1 MTPYPTSAVAEK
13 YGLQRENFILDPLR
27 DFECFARIDIDTRKI
42 AQDLDTDLITG
53 LAPKRLFYGPY
64 GGGKTHTLMR
74 AMQELQN
81 QTSIRSFRVE
91 CPDLSRRSRFHD
103 LYREGIMRELGQD
116 FVVDLIGDAVQRV
129 LGSRRNEML
138 SKLIELVE
146 DEEIA
151 KGAIRLVDPNFDPLR
166 LWRWISGVGLSRADL
181 DDLGQ
186 TQDMAQ
192 AEAAR
197 LADIIKLLG
206 RLLREQQNGTRLVL
220 ILDEMERLRSIG
232 PESIATFV
240 SGFSRL
246 VDPNQ
251 KDVSILMGASAALEA
266 EMVEIFST
274 GGPVVS
280 RLSEESIIEIPALQ
294 DPDVDWFIKGVILFV
309 RDSNVDVDELVRTA
323 KATTTETVNSDTF
336 PFTEDSIEA
345 LKSHL
350 MNEMLP
356 REITM
361 RMTRA
366 LGRAFRQDRIV
377 VTREAIV

>member
-1 MTPYPTSAVAEK
+1 MTSNPAQAVADK

-27 DFECFARIDIDTRKI
+27 DFECFARVDIDTGII

-53 LAPKRLFYGPY
+53 LAPKRLFFGPY

-74 AMQELQN
+74 AMHELER
-81 QTSIRSFRVE
+81 QTPILNFRVE

-116 FVVDLIGDAVQRV
+116 FVVGLFGDAVQRV
-129 LGSRRNEML
+129 LGARRNEML
-138 SKLIELVE
+138 GKLTGLLE

-166 LWRWISGVGLSRADL
+166 LWRWISGVALSRADL
-181 DDLGQ
+181 DDLSQ
-186 TQDMAQ
+186 TQDLTQ

-197 LADIIKLLG
+197 LADIIRLIG
-206 RLLREQQNGTRLVL
+206 RLLREQEEKRLVL

-232 PESIATFV
+232 PESITTFV
-240 SGFSRL
+240 SGFTRL

-251 KDVSILMGASAALEA
+251 KDVAILMGASAALES
-266 EMVEIFST
+266 EMVEVFST

-280 RLSEESIIEIPALQ
+280 RLSTEALIEIPALQ
-294 DPDVDWFIKGVILFV
+294 DPDVDRFIKGIILYV
-309 RDSNVDVDELVRTA
+309 RDSESDIESLVKAAELTTA
-323 KATTTETVNSDTF
+323 EAISRDTF
-336 PFTEDSIEA
+336 PFTEESIEA
-345 LKSHL
+345 LKSRL
-350 MNEMLP
+350 TNEMLP

-366 LGRAFRQDRIV
+366 LGRAFRQNRLV